1 MLAMPS
7 WLPQDFAPL
16 LLLLLAALCSLT
28 TLSVAW
34 GYLAERAFPK
44 RRVFAVPLAAGQL
57 THELKGNVVFV
68 ALSALSFALALRFG
82 LINFAAPKTLASIVT
97 FFTLMIAFQIF
108 YYGLHRAMHHPKL
121 IWMHRWHHRSQ
132 VTTPLSG
139 QSVSVF
145 EALGWML
152 GYVGLPALLSRFMP
166 VTFWGYFGYIAFNI
180 VGNIVG
186 HANVEPNSPAA
197 GSRFA
202 TLFANPF
209 VYHALHH
216 ARWTGHY
223 AFQTAMMDRIFG
235 TEFADWPVL
244 FERILAGKPLA
255 SLKERGDGEAPSA
268 PNA

>member
-1 MLAMPS
+1 MLQ
-7 WLPQDFAPL
+7 WLPQDFFSL
-16 LLLLLAALCSLT
+16 LLSVFAAMASLT
-28 TLSVAW
+28 TASVAC
-34 GYLAERAFPK
+34 GYLAERAFPN
-44 RRVFAVPLAAGQL
+44 RRVFSLPIPDGQL
-57 THELKGNVVFV
+57 SHEFKGNLVFIAV
-68 ALSALSFALALRFG
+68 SALSFTLALHLG
-82 LINFAAPKTLASIVT
+82 LFNFAAPKTVASIVT
-97 FFTLMIAFQIF
+97 FFTLMMAFQVF

-152 GYVGLPALLSRFMP
+152 GYVGLPALLSLYMP
-166 VTFWGYFGYIAFNI
+166 ITFWGYFGYLAFNI

-186 HANVEPNSPAA
+186 HANVEPNSAAA

-223 AFQTAMMDRIFG
+223 AFQTAMMDRIWG
-235 TEFADWPVL
+235 TEFADWPAL
-244 FERILAGKPLA
+244 FKRIISGKPLA
-255 SLKERGDGEAPSA
+255 SLKERGEAETPA
-268 PNA
+268 TP